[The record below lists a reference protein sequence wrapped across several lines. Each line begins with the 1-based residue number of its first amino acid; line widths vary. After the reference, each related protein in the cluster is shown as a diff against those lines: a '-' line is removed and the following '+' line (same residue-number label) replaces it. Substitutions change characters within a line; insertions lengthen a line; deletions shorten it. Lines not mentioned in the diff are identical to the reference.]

1 MVYLSSLSFAYG
13 QDTPKMRYEDKI
25 RIREAIN
32 ISRRI
37 FCLRTILLKN
47 RVLAFRDRW
56 MGNDLE
62 MSGVL

>member
-32 ISRRI
+32 IS
-37 FCLRTILLKN
+37 KQ
-47 RVLAFRDRW
+47 
-56 MGNDLE
+56 MGEKIWN
-62 MSGVL
+62 GINKVPFGI